1 MTPLPFPLGSHVRT
15 TTIQLCAEVGLVLLL
30 GDVGLVGALWCVR
43 GRWTDAP
50 IGRA

>member
-1 MTPLPFPLGSHVRT
+1 MTPLPFPLGSRT
-15 TTIQLCAEVGLVLLL
+15 TTIQLGAEVGLVLLL

-43 GRWTDAP
+43 GQWTDAP

>member
-1 MTPLPFPLGSHVRT
+1 MLGRG
-15 TTIQLCAEVGLVLLL
+15 AGGPAGEVLGHRQGGEGGLVLLL

-43 GRWTDAP
+43 GQWTDAP